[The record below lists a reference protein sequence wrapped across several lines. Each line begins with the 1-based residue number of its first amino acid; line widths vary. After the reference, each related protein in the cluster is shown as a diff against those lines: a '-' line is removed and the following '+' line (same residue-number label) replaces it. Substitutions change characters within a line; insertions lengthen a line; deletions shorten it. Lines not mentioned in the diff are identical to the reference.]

1 MLKRKWS
8 FIRRHY
14 DFLIVDLVAFL
25 LGFLVALYFRQS
37 LHLTLRNQ
45 KYFLLYGIT
54 AVVSYAL
61 VGILSENINGI
72 LSRGV
77 VREVKAVITQMTL
90 TWCVYLTL
98 LFLMHNIRYISRIFV
113 VISYLICIVFVLAF
127 RTVWRQVCK
136 NTRLRQAV
144 LPRMLLVCDAERAQA
159 VLNRLLRGM
168 FCNEYEICGIV
179 TTDGELKYSDY
190 YPVVTGLGN
199 VGKYTEDHRLQEAYV
214 ELTDA
219 AEEKMIFEQLLKS
232 GITVHRSLGDSKL
245 QYARQYINEINDIS
259 VLTITEKDEA
269 LVSKADRIWR
279 QFRRKMSRKEE

>member
-8 FIRRHY
+8 FILRHY

-72 LSRGV
+72 LTRGV

-113 VISYLICIVFVLAF
+113 VISYLICIVFVLVF
-127 RTVWRQVCK
+127 RTIWRQVCK
-136 NTRLRQAV
+136 NTRLRQSV
-144 LPRMLLVCDAERAQA
+144 LPRMLLVCDADKAQT
-159 VLNRLLRGM
+159 VLNRLLAGM
-168 FCNEYEICGIV
+168 FSNEYEICGIV
-179 TTDGELKYSDY
+179 TTEGKLIYSDY

-199 VGKYTEDHRLQEAYV
+199 VQKFMGDHRLQEAYV
-214 ELTDA
+214 ELADA
-219 AEEKMIFEQLLKS
+219 TEEKTVLEQLLNS
-232 GITVHRSLGDSKL
+232 GIIVHRSLGDSKL
-245 QYARQYINEINDIS
+245 QYARQYINQINEIS
-259 VLTITEKDEA
+259 VLTITENDEA